1 MKTDWDGYYL
11 DGRTAVRQR
20 AAIRLM
26 RSGLEASI
34 ENGARLWWPYREI
47 RQTQGFY
54 AGEEVRLER
63 GGELPEALLISEPA
77 FLAQLQRVAP
87 ELAGR
92 FHDPGSRRMRA
103 KLTILAALAVIGITT
118 VLYFWGIPTM
128 AGLIAA
134 RVPVSWEEQLGQSV
148 ADQMA
153 PPSAQCSDP
162 VRLRAIEEI
171 MTILTNTLPESPYT
185 FRVTVVDN
193 PTVNAFAA
201 PGGFIV
207 VFRGLLEHTQ
217 TAEELAGVLAHEM
230 QHIVKRHATRMLI
243 QHASTGLLFAALTGS
258 TGDTSA
264 FGLEAAHTLG
274 VLRYS
279 RHHEDEADAE
289 GIRLLAQAKI
299 DVNGMITFF
308 ETLQQE
314 GMEVPEFLK
323 YVSTHP
329 STTDRI
335 RRLKSLAAQ
344 VEGQP
349 VKLLP
354 GYEWTDIHQI
364 CQVKGQSSHP

>member
-1 MKTDWDGYYL
+1 MKTDWEGYYL

-54 AGEEVRLER
+54 AGEEVRLEK
-63 GGELPEALLISEPA
+63 GGDIPEVLLVSNPA
-77 FLAQLQRVAP
+77 FLAELQRVAP

-92 FHDPGSRRMRA
+92 FHNPASRRMRA
-103 KLTILAALAVIGITT
+103 KLTIVAALAVIGITT
-118 VLYFWGIPTM
+118 VLYFWGIPAM
-128 AGLIAA
+128 AGLIAT

-148 ADQMA
+148 VDQMA
-153 PPSAQCSDP
+153 PPSAQCTDP
-162 VRLRAIEEI
+162 LRMRPIEEI
-171 MTILTNTLPESPYT
+171 MTILTSTLPDSPYT
-185 FRVTVVDN
+185 FRVMVVDN

-207 VFRGLLEHTQ
+207 VFRGLLERTR
-217 TAEELAGVLAHEM
+217 TAEELAGVLAHEL
-230 QHIVKRHATRMLI
+230 QHVVKRHATRMVI
-243 QHASTGLLFAALTGS
+243 QHASTGLLFAALTGGG
-258 TGDTSA
+258 GDPAA
-264 FGLEAAHTLG
+264 FGLEGARVLG
-274 VLRYS
+274 VLRYG
-279 RHHEDEADAE
+279 RHHEEEADAE
-289 GIRLLAQAKI
+289 GIRMLAAAGI
-299 DVNGMITFF
+299 EVSGMITFF

-329 STTDRI
+329 STADRI

-349 VKLLP
+349 TKLLP
-354 GYEWTDIHQI
+354 DYEWTDIHQF
-364 CQVKGQSSHP
+364 CQATGQ